1 MFSMKPGCRLRK
13 LSLFGLF
20 FLLMV
25 ACEVTIRQETP
36 QHIISTLSSSPTL
49 ALTPSPE
56 LLSPSP
62 SPTRSPSPLPP
73 TPTDTTQ
80 PMASPGLP
88 NPSGYEWRPVVDG
101 LERPVGIANA
111 GDGSSRLFI
120 LEQPGVIRIFQDGRL
135 IPDPFLDIRD
145 QVGCCG
151 ERGLPG
157 LAFHPD
163 YVNNG
168 FFYIN
173 YIDLNG
179 NTIIA
184 RFQVSEGPNRADHGS
199 ETRVLGVEQ
208 PFPNHNGGAVVFGPD
223 GYLYL
228 GLGDGGSAGDPLG
241 NAQNTNVLL
250 GKILRVDVNASIRGE
265 GGSPYTIPVDNPFI
279 QGGGAPEV
287 WAYGLRNPW
296 RFSFDR
302 LTGDLYI
309 GDVGQGSWEEI
320 DYLPAPLGG
329 GVNFGWNY
337 REGAHP
343 YSGLE
348 VPPGLELI
356 EPVAEYDHSFG
367 ISVTGGYVYRGER
380 LPEWSGIYLYGDYG
394 SGLIWG
400 LFRDQSGNW
409 QNNLLFQTGT
419 TITSFGEDE
428 AGELYFVS
436 YDGVLYRLERK

>member
-1 MFSMKPGCRLRK
+1 MKPCCWYIRLSFAC
-13 LSLFGLF
+13 LL
-20 FLLMV
+20 FLLV
-25 ACEVTIRQETP
+25 AACGVSPRQETP
-36 QHIISTLSSSPTL
+36 QFTETSPPTHAPTPAWSTPDLSPSPTI
-49 ALTPSPE
+49 
-56 LLSPSP
+56 SPSP
-62 SPTRSPSPLPP
+62 SPP
-73 TPTDTTQ
+73 TPSDTPEPTV
-80 PMASPGLP
+80 PPGFP
-88 NPSGYEWRPVVDG
+88 DTEGYEWRPVADS

-111 GDGSSRLFI
+111 GDGSKRLFI
-120 LEQPGVIRIFQDGRL
+120 LEQPGVIRIIQDEWL
-135 IPDPFLDIRD
+135 VPEAFLDIRD
-145 QVGCCG
+145 QVDCCG
-151 ERGLPG
+151 ERGLLG

-163 YVNNG
+163 YIDNG
-168 FFYIN
+168 FFYVN

-179 NTIIA
+179 NTVIA
-184 RFQVSEGPNRADHGS
+184 RFQVSSDPNRADSSS
-199 ETRVLGVEQ
+199 EIRVLGVEQ

-241 NAQNTNVLL
+241 NAQNTNVFL
-250 GKILRVDVNASIRGE
+250 GKILRLDVNVTVQGE
-265 GGSPYTIPVDNPFI
+265 NTAPYAIPPDNPFVR
-279 QGGGAPEV
+279 GDGAPEV

-320 DYLPAPLGG
+320 DFLPAPLAGG
-329 GVNFGWNY
+329 ANFGWNY

-343 YSGLE
+343 YSGTE
-348 VPPGLELI
+348 APPGLELTD
-356 EPVAEYDHSFG
+356 PVAEYDHSFG

-400 LFRDQSGNW
+400 LVRDSSGSW
-409 QNNLLFQTGT
+409 QNRLLFQTGA

-428 AGELYFVS
+428 SGELYFVS
-436 YDGVLYRLERK
+436 HDGTLYRLEEK

>member
-1 MFSMKPGCRLRK
+1 MRPSFWYIKRFLGELV
-13 LSLFGLF
+13 
-20 FLLMV
+20 FLLIA
-25 ACEVTIRQETP
+25 ACGAFPRQETP
-36 QHIISTLSSSPTL
+36 QISTSFTSTPIHSSSQSEPNPSPTPLRLPSPTL
-49 ALTPSPE
+49 
-56 LLSPSP
+56 
-62 SPTRSPSPLPP
+62 PP
-73 TPTDTTQ
+73 PTDTLQ
-80 PMASPGLP
+80 PTALPGFPDPEL
-88 NPSGYEWRPVVDG
+88 YVWRPIVSG

-111 GDGSSRLFI
+111 GDASKRLFI
-120 LEQPGVIRIFQDGRL
+120 LEQPGVIRIVQNGMVL
-135 IPDPFLDIRD
+135 PEPFLDIRH
-145 QVGCCG
+145 QVDCCG
-151 ERGLPG
+151 ERGLLG

-163 YVNNG
+163 YVHRG
-168 FFYIN
+168 YFYIN

-179 NTIIA
+179 NTVIA
-184 RFQVSEGPNRADHGS
+184 RFQVSDDPNRADPGS
-199 ETRVLGVEQ
+199 EYKLLDVEQ

-241 NAQNTNVLL
+241 NAQNTSVFL
-250 GKILRVDVNASIRGE
+250 GKILRLDVSASAQE
-265 GGSPYTIPVDNPFI
+265 GGSPPYAIPPENPFV

-309 GDVGQGSWEEI
+309 GDVGQGAWEEI
-320 DYLPAPLGG
+320 DYLPAPLRGG
-329 GVNFGWNY
+329 LNFGWNY

-343 YSGLE
+343 YAGFK
-348 VPPGLELI
+348 VPPDSRLV
-356 EPVAEYDHSFG
+356 EPVAEYDHSIG

-400 LFRDQSGNW
+400 LFRDPSGNW
-409 QNNLLFQTGT
+409 RNRLLFQTGT

-428 AGELYFVS
+428 AGEIYFVS
-436 YDGVLYRLERK
+436 YDGSLYRLERR